1 MARDAGAGLGL
12 AGLQIPGS
20 GGNGEQPR
28 HRDQKE
34 ERQEYFFHRVHALLR
49 LKRKWTGLSP
59 GHGPDFR
66 KSRLF
71 ALIADPV
78 DRAGLVIRHKDRS
91 VDVLL
96 HVNRTSEIDAVFIHP
111 AFGERF
117 RFCGVLPAVQT
128 R

>member
-59 GHGPDFR
+59 GPWSGF
-66 KSRLF
+66 SE
-71 ALIADPV
+71 V
-78 DRAGLVIRHKDRS
+78 SVICLDS
-91 VDVLL
+91 
-96 HVNRTSEIDAVFIHP
+96 
-111 AFGERF
+111 
-117 RFCGVLPAVQT
+117 
-128 R
+128 